1 MFVVNEERIEVG
13 KKHISKFKGML
24 QQSRKLELQKLE
36 LQKQKKNVAQE
47 TFDSQPLHMRKTI
60 CFHAGLKSRHV
71 EMKFAELTPTERHQ
85 VVAALNSFIGLTE
98 SLPKFISD
106 DDCRINIKH

>member
-1 MFVVNEERIEVG
+1 MFLGNEEHIQIG
-13 KKHISKFKGML
+13 KKHLSKIKEML
-24 QQSRKLELQKLE
+24 EH
-36 LQKQKKNVAQE
+36 KKNVAQE
-47 TFDSQPLHMRKTI
+47 TFDTQPLHMRKTI

-85 VVAALNSFIGLTE
+85 VVAALNSLLGLTE
-98 SLPKFISD
+98 TLPKFISE

>member
-1 MFVVNEERIEVG
+1 MFLGNEQHIQIG
-13 KKHISKFKGML
+13 IKHLSKIKEML
-24 QQSRKLELQKLE
+24 EY
-36 LQKQKKNVAQE
+36 KKNVAQE

-85 VVAALNSFIGLTE
+85 VVVALNSLLGLTE
-98 SLPKFISD
+98 SLPKFISE
-106 DDCRINIKH
+106 DDCKININH

>member
-24 QQSRKLELQKLE
+24 QHSRKLE

-85 VVAALNSFIGLTE
+85 VVAALNSLLGLAE
-98 SLPKFISD
+98 SLPKMINE

>member
-1 MFVVNEERIEVG
+1 MFLVNEERIEVG

-24 QQSRKLELQKLE
+24 RNSRKLE

-85 VVAALNSFIGLTE
+85 VVAALNSLLGLIET
-98 SLPKFISD
+98 LPDFISE